1 MVIDFVSFRVGDEWG
16 LFIVW
21 VIWFEGNSGVAFGVV
36 LIF

>member
-1 MVIDFVSFRVGDEWG
+1 MG

-36 LIF
+36 LIFDVWLYYVYF